1 MSKDGVELDNLLAHR
16 WNPDNLYRFLS
27 KKHPEVLSELGRICP
42 ECLANPLIDTG
53 SEIVCHNCGVV
64 VEEKINPAQY
74 LPFGQTYAL
83 SASVVHGDSVGGT
96 MPSGYLQQIISK
108 PLDLEKVG
116 LSPEDISFIQETLSR
131 ARDRPLSEEEA
142 REVVRRY
149 LRQIELVHIKTHLR
163 NIESPKT
170 MKLKTE
176 LTGLLDQHGLY
187 SGQNYD
193 ASSHLLADQ
202 AGKIAEKVGRFL
214 EAGMAKPLDSYRR
227 LAAAILVWLIDQA
240 PHLRRV
246 CAEIRKVEEP
256 DESDIHLIEC
266 LVKCPLLSN
275 GPTHISQSE

>member
-1 MSKDGVELDNLLAHR
+1 MSKGGAELDALLAHR
-16 WNPDNLYRFLS
+16 WNPDTLYRFLS

-53 SEIVCHNCGVV
+53 SEIVCHSCGTVI
-64 VEEKINPAQY
+64 EEKINPAQY
-74 LPFGQTYAL
+74 LPFDQTYAL

-96 MPSGYLQQIISK
+96 LPSSYLQQVVSQK

-116 LSPEDISFIQETLSR
+116 LSSEDVSFIQQTLSR
-131 ARDRPLSEEEA
+131 ARDKPISEEEA
-142 REVVRRY
+142 REVVRKY
-149 LRQIELVHIKTHLR
+149 LRKVELTHIKTHLR

-256 DESDIHLIEC
+256 NENDIHIIEC
-266 LVKCPLLSN
+266 VVNCPLLA
-275 GPTHISQSE
+275 TTK